1 MSDFSWLAL
10 IINMI
15 EIGILATIF
24 YYILRLLRGT
34 QGIIMLIA
42 LFVLLTIISL
52 LVHFFNMEVL
62 DWLLKQIFKIL
73 PLFLII
79 IFQNEIRRTLL
90 FLGRHKFQIFQKL
103 SSDQKNLEK
112 ENMIDEIV
120 DAVCAFTTQ
129 PAWKFYRK
137 PEIHNI
143 DAPLSNENIGALI
156 AIERNVVLGDYISKG
171 VPLYAQVNSMLLQ
184 TIFYKGT
191 PLHDGGVI
199 IRTPNIVAAAA
210 QFPLS
215 QGKEEGPTH
224 SRHQAALGLAEDTDA
239 LIILVSEESGDVTLS
254 THGSVLKKMRSPK
267 ELSNYLR
274 LYLNTPITHKKI
286 TTNAA
291 N

>member
-1 MSDFSWLAL
+1 MSDFSWLAM

-15 EIGILATIF
+15 EIGILTTIF

-34 QGIIMLIA
+34 QGIIMLMA
-42 LFVLLTIISL
+42 LFIFLAFTSL
-52 LVHFFNMEVL
+52 LVHFLNMEVL
-62 DWLLKQIFKIL
+62 DWLLKQTFNIL

-90 FLGRHKFQIFQKL
+90 FLGRHKFKIFQKL

-112 ENMIDEIV
+112 QNMIDEIV
-120 DAVCAFTTQ
+120 DAICAFTTQ

-143 DAPLSNENIGALI
+143 DSIISGENIGALI
-156 AIERNVVLGDYISKG
+156 AIELNVGLGEYIEKG
-171 VPLYAQVNSMLLQ
+171 VPLFAQVNSMLLQ

-215 QGKEEGPTH
+215 ENKGEGPTH

-254 THGSVLKKMRSPK
+254 THGSVMKGMRSPK
-267 ELSNYLR
+267 ELTRYLR
-274 LYLNTPITHKKI
+274 LYLNTP
-286 TTNAA
+286 N
-291 N
+291 NV